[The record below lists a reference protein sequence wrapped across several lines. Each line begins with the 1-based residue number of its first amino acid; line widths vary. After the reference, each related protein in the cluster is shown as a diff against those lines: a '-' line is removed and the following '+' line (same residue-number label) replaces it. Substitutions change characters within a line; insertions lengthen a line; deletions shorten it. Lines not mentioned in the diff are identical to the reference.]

1 MQLPNLKQAWGLM
14 EAEAGDVKRARE
26 LLQEGVWQVFSL
38 GMMLQ
43 DLWFGRFR
51 ALSPELRVGPRG
63 QGFERV

>member
-1 MQLPNLKQAWGLM
+1 M